1 MYLSICAAAIVT
13 ILIRMMKSLK
23 NSSPIPRF
31 HRTPQLRHEYCSLG
45 LGKAWMVWNVPICNN
60 LQTWEFASE
69 DAFFWFWHHSLA
81 DSRGQHI
88 ALNIVRNFPK
98 SKGNGHKETLNMDT
112 NYNILHFRCLMETQS
127 LSNSLRCQEFHKAP
141 KIPARA
147 QILYSKQHKSTWNH
161 DLLHMFLIGKALS
174 PSQDMCNYVSLSSF
188 ECNNFIYSS
197 IEPESTSG
205 QIYSWNGI

>member
-1 MYLSICAAAIVT
+1 MCCCNCHHSHQDAEV
-13 ILIRMMKSLK
+13 SK
-23 NSSPIPRF
+23 NSSPVPRF
-31 HRTPQLRHEYCSLG
+31 HRPPQLRHEYCSLG

-60 LQTWEFASE
+60 LQTRKFASE
-69 DAFFWFWHHSLA
+69 DASFWFWHNHSLA
-81 DSRGQHI
+81 DSRGQLI

-98 SKGNGHKETLNMDT
+98 SKGSGHKEILNMDT
-112 NYNILHFRCLMETQS
+112 NYNIFHCRCLMETPS

-141 KIPARA
+141 SIAARA

-161 DLLHMFLIGKALS
+161 DLLHMFLIGKTVS
-174 PSQDMCNYVSLSSF
+174 PPQDMCNYVSLSSF
-188 ECNNFIYSS
+188 ECNNFIYFS